1 MPRKKKPE
9 PETKADAEPE
19 VRARPRRA
27 LHDYNRF
34 VQAKYALPEVQ
45 AAAVRDRL
53 RIIGAMWQE
62 HKKQSQQ

>member
-9 PETKADAEPE
+9 QETKAEPE

-53 RIIGAMWQE
+53 RLIGAMWQE
-62 HKKQSQQ
+62 QKKQSHQ

>member
-1 MPRKKKPE
+1 MPRKKKIE
-9 PETKADAEPE
+9 QETKAEPE
-19 VRARPRRA
+19 VRAHRPRRV

-34 VQAKYALPEVQ
+34 VQAKYAPPEVQ

-62 HKKQSQQ
+62 QKKQSQQ

>member
-9 PETKADAEPE
+9 TKVEAEPE

-34 VQAKYALPEVQ
+34 VQSKYALPEVQ

-62 HKKQSQQ
+62 QKKQSQ

>member
-1 MPRKKKPE
+1 MPHKKKPE
-9 PETKADAEPE
+9 PKADAEPE
-19 VRARPRRA
+19 VRAHPRRV

-53 RIIGAMWQE
+53 RIIGALWQAQ
-62 HKKQSQQ
+62 KKQSP

>member
-9 PETKADAEPE
+9 QDAKVEPE

-53 RIIGAMWQE
+53 RIIGA
-62 HKKQSQQ
+62 KKKSHQ